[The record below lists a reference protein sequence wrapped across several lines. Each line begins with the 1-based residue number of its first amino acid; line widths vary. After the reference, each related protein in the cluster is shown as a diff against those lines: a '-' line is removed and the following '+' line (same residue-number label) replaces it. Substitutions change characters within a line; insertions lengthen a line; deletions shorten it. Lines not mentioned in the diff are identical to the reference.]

1 MPFPYPPHPQEQ
13 HAAPPLH
20 MTTLRFASGVCVVAP
35 TDQWIAF
42 LFDALHP
49 SQQDGIIERIK
60 EMAEAQQQDK
70 PLIEVPGFYGQPG
83 SHLRKE

>member
-1 MPFPYPPHPQEQ
+1 MPLTPSPLMQAQ
-13 HAAPPLH
+13 DAPPILR
-20 MTTLRFASGVCVVAP
+20 MTTIRFSSGITVVAP

-70 PLIEVPGFYGQPG
+70 PLIEVPGFFGQPG